1 MIHSINKSV
10 FKLISLALAVIIQCS
25 LTTPSFAR
33 YGTYPGVTISTGSV
47 YIPLGYFLLIRK
59 ENTACAIRFTNL
71 YNPDS
76 GQEIGSFYSPTSGQ
90 GISYSVLSY
99 KLNADYDYFYQ
110 NDGSGNFKSNNVVS
124 GQAQLS
130 IGMRTIENNG
140 MISNVM
146 NQAERVVVKCGSMEL
161 PWKGYEGVTMY
172 QGSEPRDEGVEIAP
186 TRWSNINEININD
199 PTINWYR
206 YDKARKIIE
215 IPVEDL
221 Y

>member
-1 MIHSINKSV
+1 
-10 FKLISLALAVIIQCS
+10 
-25 LTTPSFAR
+25 
-33 YGTYPGVTISTGSV
+33 
-47 YIPLGYFLLIRK
+47 
-59 ENTACAIRFTNL
+59 
-71 YNPDS
+71 
-76 GQEIGSFYSPTSGQ
+76 
-90 GISYSVLSY
+90 
-99 KLNADYDYFYQ
+99 
-110 NDGSGNFKSNNVVS
+110 
-124 GQAQLS
+124 
-130 IGMRTIENNG
+130 
-140 MISNVM
+140 
-146 NQAERVVVKCGSMEL
+146 MEL